1 MQWGMVQAP
10 KRTCTQTPGP
20 TPAHIHPPKPNP
32 AKASTHPSYIHTGTS
47 LPTIKDQPAQVS
59 EESTEL
65 RSLQKNHFFLFIPLS
80 FLIWY
85 MFTFLFSLELFL
97 PAMCQ
102 CCCFCS
108 YCQRTS
114 SWKYSSSYNFWLFV
128 SLCLLNN
135 KGSESFCSLKF
146 V

>member
-1 MQWGMVQAP
+1 MVQAP

-20 TPAHIHPPKPNP
+20 TLAHIHPPKPNP

-85 MFTFLFSLELFL
+85 MFTFLFSLELFCQPCVNVVVVALTGKELALGSIPL
-97 PAMCQ
+97 PIISD
-102 CCCFCS
+102 F
-108 YCQRTS
+108 
-114 SWKYSSSYNFWLFV
+114 LFPSV
-128 SLCLLNN
+128 C
-135 KGSESFCSLKF
+135 
-146 V
+146 